1 MGVLT
6 GWVTNIIVL
15 ILLATVLELLLPN
28 SSMQRYVKMVIGLM
42 LMAVILSP
50 VLTIFSK
57 DFNTMLRSATLN
69 DSDRST
75 QLENTIESKKS
86 EIQASNAAYIEE
98 QMAVQLKSQV
108 EKELRER
115 FNLQISNI
123 ALHLTEEEGEKNI
136 DQIAVMVE
144 EATRDQSVS
153 EIEAVSVSFQI
164 EENELEDFDSTDSTS
179 KKVAYFLAD
188 EWALYPKQVGVQVK
202 GGE

>member
-69 DSDRST
+69 DFDRST

-144 EATRDQSVS
+144 EATGDESVS

>member
-69 DSDRST
+69 DFNRST

-115 FNLQISNI
+115 FNLEISNI

-144 EATRDQSVS
+144 EATSEQTVS
-153 EIEAVSVSFQI
+153 KIEAVSVSFQI
-164 EENELEDFDSTDSTS
+164 EENDLEDFNSTDSTS

>member
-69 DSDRST
+69 DFDRST

-144 EATRDQSVS
+144 EAARDQSVS